1 MPSTESISAG
11 SQGQKTGR
19 HRRISLRT
27 KLLFAAGG
35 AQEATVTA
43 GGVIT
48 IIYYNQVL
56 GLSPSL
62 CGLAFMVAMIFD
74 AVSDPLIG
82 AISDNFK
89 SRFGRRHPFMFF
101 SAIPLALGFYLLYQP
116 LAGLSETGLLI

>member
-1 MPSTESISAG
+1 
-11 SQGQKTGR
+11 
-19 HRRISLRT
+19 
-27 KLLFAAGG
+27 LLFAAGG

-43 GGVIT
+43 GGVVT

-101 SAIPLALGFYLLYQP
+101 FGNTSGSRLLSSVSAPCWAF
-116 LAGLSETGLLI
+116 